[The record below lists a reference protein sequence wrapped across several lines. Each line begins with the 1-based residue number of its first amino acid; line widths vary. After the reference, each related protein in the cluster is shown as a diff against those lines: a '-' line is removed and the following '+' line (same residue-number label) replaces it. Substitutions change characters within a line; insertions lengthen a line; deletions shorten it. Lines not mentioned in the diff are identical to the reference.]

1 LILLGV
7 LAALLAGVLI
17 LFGFGHR
24 RLVRAG
30 MRSALQISLQCPPR
44 R

>member
-7 LAALLAGVLI
+7 LAALLASVLI
-17 LFGFGHR
+17 FGFGHR